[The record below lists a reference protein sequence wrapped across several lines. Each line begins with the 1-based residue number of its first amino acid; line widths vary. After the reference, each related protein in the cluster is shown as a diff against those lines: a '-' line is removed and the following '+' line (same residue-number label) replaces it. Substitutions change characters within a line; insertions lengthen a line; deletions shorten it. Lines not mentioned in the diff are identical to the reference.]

1 MYNVIF
7 EKMAV
12 AGLEWVVIGIII
24 VILILWGPAQIPK
37 IARALGQ
44 AKKEFEKAAKEGEE
58 TIKEVRE
65 TTKEALQ
72 PFTETIESITKETD
86 NVKTDIIRLAKQL
99 GIKTEGK
106 TKEQIINE
114 ISEKLKKE

>member
-1 MYNVIF
+1 MLR
-7 EKMAV
+7 KMAV

-24 VILILWGPAQIPK
+24 VVLILWGPSQIPK
-37 IARALGQ
+37 IARAFGQ

-58 TIKEVRE
+58 TVKEMRE

-72 PFTETIESITKETD
+72 PFTETVESITRETE

-106 TKEQIINE
+106 TKEQIVNE